1 MSLFNGANDDVAG
14 GLGASRVSFPV
25 RANTKNTNVNLLGT
39 TLLRKVL
46 RYVRK
51 LQTIGLVAE
60 LSP

>member
-1 MSLFNGANDDVAG
+1 MSLFNSANDDVAG

-25 RANTKNTNVNLLGT
+25 WSDTKNTNVNLLGT
-39 TLLRKVL
+39 TVLRKIL

-51 LQTIGLVAE
+51 LQTIGVVAE